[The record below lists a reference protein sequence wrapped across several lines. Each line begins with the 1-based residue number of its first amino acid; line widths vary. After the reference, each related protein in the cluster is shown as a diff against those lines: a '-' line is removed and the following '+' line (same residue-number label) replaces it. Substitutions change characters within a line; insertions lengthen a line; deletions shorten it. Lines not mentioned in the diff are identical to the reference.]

1 MLLHWKCRP
10 YGRFPQFPARTNRE
24 ADQSAG
30 VGEFACR
37 LTRRAVEVVKVEVR
51 LICGLRRVGKSG
63 GGGNLMRYHGS
74 PRRRNS
80 CGNGRGKNVLINEK
94 GNKRWGGGWGK
105 QLGGDK

>member
-10 YGRFPQFPARTNRE
+10 YGRFPRFPARTNRE

-63 GGGNLMRYHGS
+63 GGGNLMRYHPGAEI
-74 PRRRNS
+74 RAEME
-80 CGNGRGKNVLINEK
+80 GGRTF
-94 GNKRWGGGWGK
+94 
-105 QLGGDK
+105 